1 MTVAVE
7 IAPIDKTVPNSSRTG
22 KYLTFRL
29 DHEEFGIEVKKVRE
43 IVGLQHITPVPHAPR
58 YLRGVINLRGKVIPV
73 IDLRRKFDMADVTYG
88 ERTCIIVVW
97 AQTAAGPVLG
107 GLIVDSVS
115 EVLHLDESDVE
126 DTPDLGPRGPL
137 NCFIGLSKA
146 KEHVKILL
154 DVDQVL
160 ATDPM
165 PGRSD

>member
-1 MTVAVE
+1 MTATAG
-7 IAPIDKTVPNSSRTG
+7 IASIDKAAPRLSRTG

-29 DHEEFGIEVKKVRE
+29 DREEFGIEVKKVRE
-43 IVGLQHITPVPHAPR
+43 IVGLQHITPVPHAPH

-73 IDLRRKFDMADVTYG
+73 IDLRQRFDLADVTYG

-97 AQTAAGPVLG
+97 AQIAAGPVLG

-126 DTPDLGPRGPL
+126 DTPDLGTRGPL

-154 DVDQVL
+154 DVDQIL
-160 ATDPM
+160 AIDQMLGKPA
-165 PGRSD
+165 